1 MTAKSIE
8 WFPSL
13 EQQAQAIALVDGDR
27 ELSYEDLNHSVNRVI
42 AGLLDGEASLNE
54 ERVAFLYPASF
65 EYASLIIGIVAAGG
79 IAVPL
84 SVHASADELSHC
96 LSVAGVKRLLLPE
109 SLRSG
114 GLDRVCEQL
123 SVTQLSVADLP
134 DAAYPPSL
142 PITPEQGALIVFTS
156 GTTGKPK
163 AVVHTVESV
172 SAMVTSLIEAWGWVD
187 TDVIPLFLPLHHV
200 HGIVNILLC
209 ALWCGATVDLF
220 ARFEAERVCEKVV
233 TGSYSVFMAVP
244 TIYVKLIAY
253 LKTLDAAEQ
262 NQITQ
267 GFAAMRLNV
276 SGSAACPVP
285 LFEEWET
292 LTSQRFLE
300 RYGMTELGM
309 ALSNPYDGERRPGH
323 VGQPLPGL
331 S

>member
-134 DAAYPPSL
+134 DAAYPASL
-142 PITPEQGALIVFTS
+142 PITGEQGALIVFTS

-200 HGIVNILLC
+200 HGIVNILSVR
-209 ALWCGATVDLF
+209 ALAWC
-220 ARFEAERVCEKVV
+220 
-233 TGSYSVFMAVP
+233 
-244 TIYVKLIAY
+244 
-253 LKTLDAAEQ
+253 
-262 NQITQ
+262 
-267 GFAAMRLNV
+267 
-276 SGSAACPVP
+276 
-285 LFEEWET
+285 
-292 LTSQRFLE
+292 
-300 RYGMTELGM
+300 
-309 ALSNPYDGERRPGH
+309 DG
-323 VGQPLPGL
+323 
-331 S
+331 